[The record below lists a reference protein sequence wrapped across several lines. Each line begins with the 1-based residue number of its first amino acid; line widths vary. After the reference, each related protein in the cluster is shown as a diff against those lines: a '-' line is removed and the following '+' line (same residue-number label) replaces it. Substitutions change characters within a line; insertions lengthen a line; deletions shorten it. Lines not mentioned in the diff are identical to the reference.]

1 MNSFNPRPLKPL
13 DPSETAT
20 KVSLLPR
27 VQIAD
32 NLADENLVDLENE
45 NDIKIT
51 KYESPEQIEN
61 CLTVSGLP
69 NSRWISLVNLKLIKQ
84 RNKVKEK
91 TLKNLYSSSK
101 FRQ

>member
-1 MNSFNPRPLKPL
+1 M
-13 DPSETAT
+13 
-20 KVSLLPR
+20 LPR

-32 NLADENLVDLENE
+32 NLADENLVDLEDE
-45 NDIKIT
+45 NDIKIS

-84 RNKVKEK
+84 RNKVKQKKNIEK
-91 TLKNLYSSSK
+91 FMFTNIHYLKFFKN
-101 FRQ
+101 